1 MKCKERY
8 PRPCIRVNGS
18 KVRANGS
25 LTRLVTPPEGIKE
38 TSAFSVTLTA
48 AQGANLTLPCD
59 LTGRSGHLA
68 VEMKNLLVRF
78 LKDDAGATAIEY
90 GLIAA
95 GISVAIIA
103 AVDGL
108 GSKLNGKF
116 DSISTQL
123 A

>member
-1 MKCKERY
+1 M
-8 PRPCIRVNGS
+8 
-18 KVRANGS
+18 
-25 LTRLVTPPEGIKE
+25 
-38 TSAFSVTLTA
+38 TLTA
-48 AQGANLTLPCD
+48 AQGANLTLRRD
-59 LTGRSGHLA
+59 LVGSWT
-68 VEMKNLLVRF
+68 VEMRNLLVRF

-103 AVDGL
+103 VVSGL

-123 A
+123 K